1 MGFVRQ
7 FEITEGSQ
15 RFRRLFRETFQGKNR
30 KKNRD
35 RYIML
40 SVQIKPFTFIK
51 NHVPLPPPPK

>member
-15 RFRRLFRETFQGKNR
+15 RFRRLFRETFQG
-30 KKNRD
+30 KNRD